1 MSHSIVVRRVASIAA
16 LLGTIAHAP
25 ARAGDPIDASLR
37 ASRASIAAAGFAGSV
52 LVTGSIGALTL
63 AGTAVVTGVEA
74 VGDGSVVVLRGVG
87 GAANASIRLAGGVS
101 LAVGTVVEVVAVG
114 TGCALMQAGRMIA
127 FIPNEVGRSLVH
139 QRQLAELR

>member
-1 MSHSIVVRRVASIAA
+1 MGHSVVMRKFLLAA
-16 LLGTIAHAP
+16 AVVGAVVHMP
-25 ARAGDPIDASLR
+25 AEAGDPVDASFR

-52 LVTGSIGALTL
+52 VVTGSIAALTL

-74 VGDGSVVVLRGVG
+74 VGDGSVVVLHGVG
-87 GAANASIRLAGGVS
+87 GAAGASVRLAGGVS

-127 FIPNEVGRSLVH
+127 FIPNEIGLALVH
-139 QRQLAELR
+139 QRQLAEWR

>member
-1 MSHSIVVRRVASIAA
+1 MSHSIVVRK
-16 LLGTIAHAP
+16 LLLATAVVGAMVHAP
-25 ARAGDPIDASLR
+25 AQAGDPIDASLR

-52 LVTGSIGALTL
+52 VVTGSIAALTL

-74 VGDGSVVVLRGVG
+74 VGDGSVVVLRGLG
-87 GAANASIRLAGGVS
+87 GAAGASVRLAGGVS

-127 FIPNEVGRSLVH
+127 FIPNEVGRALVH